1 MLFLSTV
8 LGCVAIC
15 FLLILVGVVMYQK
28 GSARR
33 KLRLRSKRIRGIAMS
48 LNPKFDPTV
57 YPNDSLGGVTNNGT
71 STNTIHFN
79 DRTQIKIWPGSDND
93 KENGSPVMFHRRKVI
108 PRADSVLISEF
119 EVDYIRQIQR
129 FLLFPILNPLSEK
142 FLHSPKIEQVRQYP
156 ICPYITMFL

>member
-1 MLFLSTV
+1 M

-48 LNPKFDPTV
+48 LTPKFDTTV
-57 YPNDSLGGVTNNGT
+57 YPNDSLGGVTNNAT

-79 DRTQIKIWPGSDND
+79 DRKQIKIWPGSDND
-93 KENGSPVMFHRRKVI
+93 EENGSPVMFHRSRVT

-142 FLHSPKIEQVRQYP
+142 FLHSPKIEQVWNEIMIFQVNAYSAN
-156 ICPYITMFL
+156 

>member
-1 MLFLSTV
+1 
-8 LGCVAIC
+8 
-15 FLLILVGVVMYQK
+15 MYQK

-48 LNPKFDPTV
+48 LNQKFDTRAH
-57 YPNDSLGGVTNNGT
+57 PNDSLGGVTHNAT
-71 STNTIHFN
+71 STNTIQLR

-93 KENGSPVMFHRRKVI
+93 EENGSPVMFHRRKVT

-142 FLHSPKIEQVRQYP
+142 FLNSPKIEQV
-156 ICPYITMFL
+156 C

>member
-1 MLFLSTV
+1 
-8 LGCVAIC
+8 
-15 FLLILVGVVMYQK
+15 MYQK

-48 LNPKFDPTV
+48 LNPQFDPTV
-57 YPNDSLGGVTNNGT
+57 YPNDCLGGTTHNVTGI
-71 STNTIHFN
+71 NTIQLR
-79 DRTQIKIWPGSDND
+79 DRTHIKVWPSGDND
-93 KENGSPVMFHRRKVI
+93 EENGSPVMFHRSRVT

-142 FLHSPKIEQVRQYP
+142 FLHSPKIEQVCGYP
-156 ICPYITMFL
+156 ICTYVVMFHGILKLLIIKVGKEIVNKCSMV

>member
-1 MLFLSTV
+1 M

-57 YPNDSLGGVTNNGT
+57 YPNDCLGGTTHNVT
-71 STNTIHFN
+71 STNTIQLR
-79 DRTQIKIWPGSDND
+79 DRTHIKVWPSGDND
-93 KENGSPVMFHRRKVI
+93 EENGSPVMFHRSRVT

-142 FLHSPKIEQVRQYP
+142 FLHSPKIEQVCGYP
-156 ICPYITMFL
+156 ICTYLVMFS

>member
-1 MLFLSTV
+1 
-8 LGCVAIC
+8 
-15 FLLILVGVVMYQK
+15 MYQK

-48 LNPKFDPTV
+48 LNQKFDTRAH
-57 YPNDSLGGVTNNGT
+57 PNDSLGGVTHNAT
-71 STNTIHFN
+71 STNTIQIR
-79 DRTQIKIWPGSDND
+79 DRTQIEVWPSNYND
-93 KENGSPVMFHRRKVI
+93 EENASPVMFHRSRVT

-142 FLHSPKIEQVRQYP
+142 FLQSPKIEQVCKYP
-156 ICPYITMFL
+156 M

>member
-1 MLFLSTV
+1 M

-48 LNPKFDPTV
+48 LSPKFDPTV
-57 YPNDSLGGVTNNGT
+57 YPNDSLGGTTHNVT
-71 STNTIHFN
+71 STNTIQLR
-79 DRTQIKIWPGSDND
+79 DRTHIKVWPSGDND
-93 KENGSPVMFHRRKVI
+93 EENGSPVMFHRSRVT

-142 FLHSPKIEQVRQYP
+142 FLHSPKIEQVCGYP
-156 ICPYITMFL
+156 ICKYIIMFS

>member
-48 LNPKFDPTV
+48 LNQKFDTRAH
-57 YPNDSLGGVTNNGT
+57 PNDSLGRETHNTT
-71 STNTIHFN
+71 STNTIQLH
-79 DRTQIKIWPGSDND
+79 DRTHIKVWPSSDSD
-93 KENGSPVMFHRRKVI
+93 EENGSPVMFHRSRVT

-142 FLHSPKIEQVRQYP
+142 FLHSPKIEQVCKYP
-156 ICPYITMFL
+156 IWTYITMFP